1 MTSGFLPEEVIR
13 GEYSGFVIV
22 GSGDNTNATI
32 YREKVKKI
40 KEYSDYIYIYFNDGH
55 LAIMNK
61 NLILSICVTF

>member
-13 GEYSGFVIV
+13 GEYSVFIII
-22 GSGDNTNATI
+22 GSGDTDATI
-32 YREKVKKI
+32 YRERVKKI

-55 LAIMNK
+55 LSIINK

>member
-22 GSGDNTNATI
+22 GSGDANATI

-55 LAIMNK
+55 LVIINK
-61 NLILSICVTF
+61 NLIMSIGVEF

>member
-13 GEYSGFVIV
+13 GEYSRFVMI
-22 GSGDNTNATI
+22 GSDNNNATI
-32 YREKVKKI
+32 YRVDVKKI

-55 LAIMNK
+55 LVIMNK

>member
-13 GEYSGFVIV
+13 GEYSRFVMI
-22 GSGDNTNATI
+22 GSDNNNATI
-32 YREKVKKI
+32 YRENVKKI

-55 LAIMNK
+55 LVIMNK